1 MRLPTCLRLVRP
13 WLPVAVVVGLLYL
26 LISAAHPRALAA
38 SARTFHW
45 LLLLPL
51 AGSYILFVIFRAVRW
66 HLLLRSTGAPN
77 SVWDSVLLFWAAQAA
92 VLVPAGQLLLPV
104 LQKRR
109 HGTLIRRSAA
119 TVLVQELLFGLLIL
133 PAALPAI
140 QHYPLAGW
148 LLLAAFGI
156 SAGAVTLVLND
167 GLANAGIFCAN
178 LVPALRGHVRSFR
191 DLRHHIVRLV
201 TTPEALLGSLLDL
214 AAIAAGGTGLFIVL
228 AGLGLAHT
236 GWIVAIASYA
246 LGTAAATLS
255 ALPGGLG
262 ANEDIG
268 TAVLSHMGVAAGPAA
283 AGMLIFRAVTLIG
296 GTLVGLAVLLLLKRH
311 LRGGLSFSLGG
322 LRAEAAAAEFAA

>member
-1 MRLPTCLRLVRP
+1 
-13 WLPVAVVVGLLYL
+13 
-26 LISAAHPRALAA
+26 
-38 SARTFHW
+38 
-45 LLLLPL
+45 
-51 AGSYILFVIFRAVRW
+51 
-66 HLLLRSTGAPN
+66 
-77 SVWDSVLLFWAAQAA
+77 
-92 VLVPAGQLLLPV
+92 
-104 LQKRR
+104 
-109 HGTLIRRSAA
+109 
-119 TVLVQELLFGLLIL
+119 
-133 PAALPAI
+133 
-140 QHYPLAGW
+140 
-148 LLLAAFGI
+148 
-156 SAGAVTLVLND
+156 AVTLVLND